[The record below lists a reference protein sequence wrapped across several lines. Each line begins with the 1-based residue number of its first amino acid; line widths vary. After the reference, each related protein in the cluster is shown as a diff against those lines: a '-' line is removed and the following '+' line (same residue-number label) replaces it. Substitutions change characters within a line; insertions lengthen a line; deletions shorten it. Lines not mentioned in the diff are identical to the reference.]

1 MRTLFLRYGRH
12 YGVLLFLGM
21 ILGCFEAVE
30 SQPLRHHIPKG
41 YLASFKEVKIKQI
54 NFKEQRWARGEAK
67 TLNAHP
73 FKLKFDLVEPIGTV
87 WLDEGNETRD
97 FHLGKLRLRGQQH
110 RAHLLGTSVIGLGT
124 QKWLRLNESELDH
137 GSLSL
142 TTQKEAWMISPN
154 TWLRA
159 PLGLTADVNKGEV
172 EAFGPVR
179 LEAFSSNVLQ

>member
-1 MRTLFLRYGRH
+1 MRVLSLSFGCQCW
-12 YGVLLFLGM
+12 VLLFLGP

-41 YLASFKEVKIKQI
+41 YLASFKEVKIKQV

-67 TLNAHP
+67 MLNAHP
-73 FKLKFDLVEPIGTV
+73 FKLKFDLVEPVGTV

-97 FHLGKLRLRGQQH
+97 FHLGKLRLRGQQQ
-110 RAHLLGTSVIGLGT
+110 RARLLGTSVIGLGT
-124 QKWLRLNESELDH
+124 QKWLRLKESELDH

-142 TTQKEAWMISPN
+142 STQKEAWMISPN
-154 TWLRA
+154 TWLKA
-159 PLGLTADVNKGEV
+159 PLGLTAEVNKGEV

-179 LEAFSSNVLQ
+179 LEAFSNNILQ